1 MTTAQTSAPIQRK
14 PLRLWPGVAAVALQ
28 SLLWLIDPLIIDWD
42 MMVAVFGG
50 VLLGVVVLVW
60 WLFFSRAPWVERIG
74 AIVLM
79 VAAIVGTY
87 RVVHPSISNG
97 MMGAMLPV
105 FSVPLLCLA
114 LVGWASVRH
123 RSLSRTSMG
132 SPRRAIVLA
141 CGVMTLLRTGGVG
154 GGNVADLHWRW
165 TDTPEERLLAVGD
178 DDPVAPPAVAAQPA
192 DPTPIAPVPAAPA
205 VVAAAGE
212 EAPVADCDG
221 SQSRLARLSRT
232 GAGQHRSRCAH
243 RHRLVANA
251 SRAVV
256 APADRARVVVIRGA
270 RQPALHAGATRQTM
284 KSSPRT
290 T

>member
-1 MTTAQTSAPIQRK
+1 MTTAQTAAAIQRK

-60 WLFFSRAPWVERIG
+60 WLFFSRAPWLERIG

-114 LVGWASVRH
+114 LVSW
-123 RSLSRTSMG
+123 
-132 SPRRAIVLA
+132 
-141 CGVMTLLRTGGVG
+141 
-154 GGNVADLHWRW
+154 
-165 TDTPEERLLAVGD
+165 
-178 DDPVAPPAVAAQPA
+178 
-192 DPTPIAPVPAAPA
+192 
-205 VVAAAGE
+205 AAASRE
-212 EAPVADCDG
+212 SLDACLDG
-221 SQSRLARLSRT
+221 RPSLPRSFSR
-232 GAGQHRSRCAH
+232 
-243 RHRLVANA
+243 VE
-251 SRAVV
+251 
-256 APADRARVVVIRGA
+256 
-270 RQPALHAGATRQTM
+270 
-284 KSSPRT
+284 
-290 T
+290 